1 MQRWRVSRQGS
12 KINEHKSCK
21 ACNETKQLTESVQKQ
36 IINTQDKASNKMSVR
51 SAENVAETIATI
63 ERANTNA

>member
-1 MQRWRVSRQGS
+1 M
-12 KINEHKSCK
+12 
-21 ACNETKQLTESVQKQ
+21 TESVQKQ